1 MERYKEVNDELHEN
15 NVSVLLEEIEN
26 GKVRKDQVKQIA
38 LKMHG
43 SVHGVYKQTKNHEN
57 LVDVFRQMLD
67 CWYVNQLYK
76 SEINSQERLYAILE
90 SKHVDMGYL
99 VQKMKSEYTQQL
111 EESKAYTIELTN
123 NFYSYSSDDQPE
135 IHCFGPVKD

>member
-76 SEINSQERLYAILE
+76 SEI
-90 SKHVDMGYL
+90 
-99 VQKMKSEYTQQL
+99 
-111 EESKAYTIELTN
+111 
-123 NFYSYSSDDQPE
+123 YS
-135 IHCFGPVKD
+135 I